1 VAEPCIAVEDVS
13 KVFRTFTAVDD
24 LSFEIPSGIICGF
37 LGPNGAGKTTTV
49 RMMLD
54 IIRPNAGSI
63 MVLGRPSTEQQR
75 DRFGYLPEEK
85 GLYKKMTA
93 RAVIAYLAALKGV
106 PKREAFRRADALLD
120 KYGLG
125 DNKRSKIEELS
136 RGMSQKVQVL
146 ATVAHEPELVILDE
160 PFSGLDPVNQQT
172 LEGLILDL
180 KRAGTTVLFSTH
192 VMQHAE
198 RLCDHIILLARGRK
212 VFDGAVAGARALLP
226 PRVRLRCD
234 TALPPDRLERFGTV
248 TGGGADQDIE
258 IALGEGVAPRD
269 VLKLCIDT
277 GTGLNNFSVQEPSL
291 HDVFVHLVGA
301 RDAEGL
307 SQAPE
312 APS

>member
-1 VAEPCIAVEDVS
+1 MAEPCIAVEGVS
-13 KVFRTFTAVDD
+13 KAFGSFVAVDN
-24 LSFEIPSGIICGF
+24 LSFEIPAGIICGF

-54 IIRPNAGSI
+54 IIRPSAGSI
-63 MVLGRPSTEQQR
+63 TVLGRPSTEQQR

-93 RAVIAYLAALKGV
+93 RAVIAYLAALKGMS
-106 PKREAFRRADALLD
+106 KREALHKADALLD

-146 ATVAHEPELVILDE
+146 ATVAHDPELVILDE

-172 LEGLILDL
+172 LEELILDL
-180 KRAGTTVLFSTH
+180 KRGGATVLFSTH

-212 VFDGAVAGARALLP
+212 VFDGTVADARALLP

-234 TALPPDRLERFGTV
+234 TALPPDRLKSFGTV
-248 TGGGADQDIE
+248 TGDGADGDIE
-258 IALGEGVAPRD
+258 IALGPGIAPRD
-269 VLKLCIDT
+269 VLKLCIDS
-277 GTGLNNFSVQEPSL
+277 GAGLNNFAVEEPSL

-301 RDAEGL
+301 RGAEGL
-307 SQAPE
+307 AQTAESHP
-312 APS
+312 